1 MLNLEIWIRWGQDK
15 YGCFTLKES
24 TTGKIR
30 YEHSFQFHK
39 SRKKT
44 YNFVISLEYQEEIC
58 WVWYGYNRGLD
69 WKSYRR
75 GCRRGRRFVKSSWL
89 FSGRPDNSLEHGL
102 IREKY
107 GKHCFYCC
115 RFETSGKKLHSKS
128 SIISLLTRFQ

>member
-58 WVWYGYNRGLD
+58 WD
-69 WKSYRR
+69 WI
-75 GCRRGRRFVKSSWL
+75 GGRGRRLLKSSWV
-89 FSGRPDNSLEHGL
+89 FQGRSDNSVQNDF
-102 IREKY
+102 IYEKY
-107 GKHCFYCC
+107 NKYGFKCC
-115 RFETSGKKLHSKS
+115 RFETSGK
-128 SIISLLTRFQ
+128 